1 MLEKTK
7 LESEYVLSIH
17 ALRSDCEQLRKQVFE
32 PSRTFTDD
40 STIEG
45 DDVAMLRLKLTEKE
59 AQCVEFNRRMEALA
73 CRSPD

>member
-7 LESEYVLSIH
+7 LESEYVLSIQ

-32 PSRTFTDD
+32 RSRTFTDD

-45 DDVAMLRLKLTEKE
+45 DDAALLRLKLTEKE
-59 AQCVEFNRRMEALA
+59 AQCVEFNRRLEAFA
-73 CRSPD
+73 SRSPD